1 MTKKYV
7 TGDQELLA
15 NNNINLT
22 INKGEFVVILGPS
35 GSGKSTLL
43 NILGGMDSP
52 TSGEVVVDSIDIA
65 KLSDKELTTY
75 RAKK

>member
-1 MTKKYV
+1 MSRFRGTERVRSKKYKDWRKSMITISNMTKKYV

-35 GSGKSTLL
+35 AAA
-43 NILGGMDSP
+43 NP
-52 TSGEVVVDSIDIA
+52 P
-65 KLSDKELTTY
+65 Y
-75 RAKK
+75 